1 MHSLT
6 SLRSRR
12 ARRLPLVLTAA
23 ALAACGGG
31 DDDPA
36 PVQTA
41 QQRCESLGGAAL
53 ANTTL
58 TTTYRA
64 DGEATGGTPAVPLP
78 AHCVVD
84 ASTDA
89 RTGVDGNSY
98 AIGYRLTLPDDW
110 NGRFLFMGGGGNDG
124 SIGPAVGTSVGP
136 LGDMKPALT
145 QGYAVVNTDGGH
157 TGSSAADFGTDPQAR
172 IDHAYNAFDKTAVN
186 AKALIAE
193 RYGRGPDHSY
203 FIGCSGGGRQ
213 GMMFTQRFPD
223 YFDGVIAH
231 APAMRVA
238 SGATVA
244 AMWNNQVLTAIAPDE
259 GAGPILSKAYS
270 DADLTLVA
278 NGILAQ
284 CDAQDGLADGMVNH
298 FKACSFDPAVLQ
310 CAGAKDASC
319 LSTAQVDGL
328 KKLFDGPRN
337 TAGEKLYA
345 GQVMDPAIDQPGWR
359 AWTLGSS
366 TSATPD
372 SRYNTLMADALRWEF
387 FTPPDPSFQALDFD
401 IDADPARMAEYSLVY
416 DAYRDDRLVDFKAH
430 GGKLMF
436 VHGLADPIFSAHDTV
451 DYYER
456 LAANNGGVAATQDFS
471 RLFAV
476 PGENHCRGGRA
487 TDQFDLLT
495 PMVEWVENG
504 QAPERILAGA
514 TATAAHF
521 PNRTRPLCPYPKFAK
536 YKGTGDVESADSFV
550 CADS

>member
-6 SLRSRR
+6 SLRVRR
-12 ARRLPLVLTAA
+12 PHRLPVVLMAA
-23 ALAACGGG
+23 GLAACGGG
-31 DDDPA
+31 DDPA

-41 QQRCESLGGAAL
+41 QQRCESLSGRSL

-58 TTTYRA
+58 TATYRA
-64 DGEATGGTPAVPLP
+64 DGEATTGTPPLPLP

-89 RTGVDGNSY
+89 RTGTDGNSY

-124 SIGPAVGTSVGP
+124 SIGPAVGTNVGA

-157 TGSSAADFGTDPQAR
+157 TGGSAAMFATDEQAR

-186 AKALIAE
+186 AKALISE

-213 GMMFTQRFPD
+213 GMMFTQRFPTH
-223 YFDGVIAH
+223 FDGVIAH
-231 APAMRVA
+231 APAMRVS
-238 SGATVA
+238 SGATIA
-244 AMWNNQVLTAIAPDE
+244 AMWNNQVFTVIAPDE
-259 GAGPILSKAYS
+259 GAGPVLSKAYS
-270 DADLTLVA
+270 NADLALVSK
-278 NGILAQ
+278 GILDQ
-284 CDAQDGLADGMVNH
+284 CDAQDGLADGMVNN

-310 CAGAKDASC
+310 CAGAKDATC
-319 LSTAQVDGL
+319 LSAAQVDGL

-337 TAGEKLYA
+337 SAHVKLYA

-366 TSATPD
+366 TTATPN
-372 SRYNTLMADALRWEF
+372 SAYNTLMADALRWEF
-387 FTPPDPSFQALDFD
+387 FTPPDPAFKALDFD
-401 IDADPARMAEYSLVY
+401 IDTDPARMAAFSAIY
-416 DAYRDDRLVDFKAH
+416 DAYADDKLVDFKTH

-456 LAANNGGVAATQDFS
+456 LAANNGGVAATQGFS

-476 PGENHCRGGRA
+476 PGENHCSGGRA

-495 PMVEWVENG
+495 PMVEWVEQG
-504 QAPERILAGA
+504 KAPARILAGA
-514 TATAAHF
+514 SAANPFF
-521 PNRTRPLCPYPKFAK
+521 PNRTRPLCPFPAFAK
-536 YKGTGDVESADSFV
+536 YVGGDVESAESFV